1 MISAGEIGLDLETVA
16 SRRNVRIGGHAQARR
31 RILPFF
37 IEALQAVGVHEALG
51 VGIHFTLVNGYPI
64 LPPQEIPSLV
74 TAEGVFFDDYTVL
87 VKHFLSGRVNLEEV
101 RAELA
106 AQLNKLE
113 GAGLKL
119 THADS
124 HQHMHTLPGIIDI
137 VLALSKASGI
147 KALRTPRTPLFSGE
161 FGGLGQ
167 LIGRLGLGTLACLAA
182 WKAKRKGLAT
192 TEHFAGIVAGEAVSE
207 AYLLDFIRQLQP
219 GTTEVM
225 MHPGLDNRVLIPE
238 CAWEHDFEAELA
250 AIVSPAVRE
259 LAASEQV
266 EITNFLALAD

>member
-1 MISAGEIGLDLETVA
+1 M
-16 SRRNVRIGGHAQARR
+16 
-31 RILPFF
+31 
-37 IEALQAVGVHEALG
+37 
-51 VGIHFTLVNGYPI
+51 
-64 LPPQEIPSLV
+64 
-74 TAEGVFFDDYTVL
+74 
-87 VKHFLSGRVNLEEV
+87 NLEEV

-113 GAGLKL
+113 GAGLSL

-137 VLALSKASGI
+137 VLDLSKAAGI
-147 KALRTPRTPLFSGE
+147 KAVRTPRTPLFSGE

-167 LIGRLGLGTLACLAA
+167 LIGRIGLGTLACLSA
-182 WKAKRKGLAT
+182 WKAKRKGMAT
-192 TEHFAGIVAGEAVSE
+192 PDHFAGIVAGEAVSE

-225 MHPGLDNRVLIPE
+225 MHPGLDNQVLVPD
-238 CAWEHDFEAELA
+238 CAWEHDFKAELA
-250 AIVSPAVRE
+250 AIVSPAVLE

-266 EITNFLALAD
+266 EIANFRAWAE